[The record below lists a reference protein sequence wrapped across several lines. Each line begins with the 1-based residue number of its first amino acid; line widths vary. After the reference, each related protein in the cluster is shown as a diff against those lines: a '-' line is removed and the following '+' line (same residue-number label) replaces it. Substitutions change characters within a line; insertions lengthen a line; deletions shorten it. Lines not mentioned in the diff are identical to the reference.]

1 MTRARLLGCMLFG
14 LCLTL
19 AGSLGVAVT
28 EAQAQGWE
36 PQKPIELVIMAGK
49 GGGADKMARRFK
61 RIIEDEELLPVE
73 LVPVNK
79 PENSGAEALA
89 YMAKNSGNPHVIMV
103 TLNSFYTT
111 PLRRTDLGVDINKF
125 TPIGRMAEDTFV
137 LWVHA
142 DSGIN
147 SLEEFVE
154 AAKAKGKDWIM
165 AGTGKSSEDNLL
177 TDFLNAAY
185 GLNMTY
191 VPFKGGGRVAKE
203 LAQKKANSTVNNPA
217 EQEDFYL
224 EGKTRP
230 LAVFTP
236 ERLDMFTDVPT
247 FGEKGRNMV
256 YFMQRSIV
264 GAPGISKEAEAF
276 YQELFREV
284 YESKDWQDYMNQASL
299 RGHFLTGDELK
310 AYWLQER
317 DIHRDMLAK
326 MGEIN

>member
-1 MTRARLLGCMLFG
+1 MAK
-14 LCLTL
+14 
-19 AGSLGVAVT
+19 AGSLGSLGLGICLVAILALGVAAGDT
-28 EAQAQGWE
+28 KAQSWE
-36 PQKPIELVIMAGK
+36 PRKPVELVIMAGK

-61 RIIEDEELLPVE
+61 RIIEDEELSPVPF
-73 LVPVNK
+73 VPVNK
-79 PENSGAEALA
+79 PEGSGAEALS
-89 YMAKNSGNPHVIMV
+89 YMAKNKGNPHVVMV

-111 PLRRTDLGVDINKF
+111 PLRRTELGVDINKF

-137 LWVHA
+137 LWVHT
-142 DSGIN
+142 DSGIET
-147 SLEEFVE
+147 LEEFVE
-154 AAKAKGKDWIM
+154 AAKAEGKDWIM

-203 LAQKKANSTVNNPA
+203 LVQKKANSTVNNPA
-217 EQEDFYL
+217 EQEDYYL
-224 EGKTRP
+224 DGKTRP

-236 ERLDMFTDVPT
+236 ERLDMFSDVPT
-247 FGEKGRNMV
+247 FGEKGRDMV

-264 GAPGISKEAEAF
+264 GPPGISKEAAAF
-276 YQELFREV
+276 YQDLFREV

-299 RGHFLTGDELK
+299 RGHFLTGKDLK
-310 AYWLQER
+310 SYWLQER
-317 DIHRDMLAK
+317 DIHRSLLAK

>member
-1 MTRARLLGCMLFG
+1 MAK
-14 LCLTL
+14 
-19 AGSLGVAVT
+19 AGSLGSLGLAICLVASLALGVAIGDSK
-28 EAQAQGWE
+28 AQSWE
-36 PQKPIELVIMAGK
+36 PREPVELVIMAGK

-61 RIIEDEELLPVE
+61 RIIEDEELSPVPF
-73 LVPVNK
+73 VPVNK
-79 PENSGAEALA
+79 PEGSGAEALS
-89 YMAKNSGNPHVIMV
+89 YMAKNKGNPHVVMV

-111 PLRRTDLGVDINKF
+111 PLRRSDLGVDINKF

-137 LWVHA
+137 LWVHT
-142 DSGIN
+142 DSGIET
-147 SLEEFVE
+147 LEEFVE
-154 AAKAKGKDWIM
+154 AAKAEGKDWIM

-203 LAQKKANSTVNNPA
+203 LVQKKANSTVNNPA
-217 EQEDFYL
+217 EQEDYYL
-224 EGKTRP
+224 DGKTRP

-236 ERLDMFTDVPT
+236 ERLDMFSDVPT

-264 GAPGISKEAEAF
+264 GPPGISKEAEAF

>member
-1 MTRARLLGCMLFG
+1 M
-14 LCLTL
+14 
-19 AGSLGVAVT
+19 
-28 EAQAQGWE
+28 
-36 PQKPIELVIMAGK
+36 
-49 GGGADKMARRFK
+49 
-61 RIIEDEELLPVE
+61 
-73 LVPVNK
+73 
-79 PENSGAEALA
+79 
-89 YMAKNSGNPHVIMV
+89 
-103 TLNSFYTT
+103 
-111 PLRRTDLGVDINKF
+111 DIKKF

-137 LWVHA
+137 LWVHT
-142 DSGIN
+142 DSGIET
-147 SLEEFVE
+147 LEEFVE
-154 AAKAKGKDWIM
+154 AAKAEGKDWIM

-185 GLNMTY
+185 GLKMTY

-203 LAQKKANSTVNNPA
+203 LVQKKANSTVNNPA
-217 EQEDFYL
+217 EQEDYYL

-247 FGEKGRNMV
+247 FGEKGRDMV

-264 GAPGISKEAEAF
+264 GPPGISKKAEAF

>member
-1 MTRARLLGCMLFG
+1 MAK
-14 LCLTL
+14 
-19 AGSLGVAVT
+19 AGSLGSLGFGICLVAILALGVAAGDAK
-28 EAQAQGWE
+28 AQSWE
-36 PQKPIELVIMAGK
+36 PRKPVELVIMAGK

-61 RIIEDEELLPVE
+61 RIIEDEELSPVPF
-73 LVPVNK
+73 VPINK
-79 PENSGAEALA
+79 PEGSGAEALS
-89 YMAKNSGNPHVIMV
+89 YMAKNKGNPHVVMV

-111 PLRRTDLGVDINKF
+111 PLRRSDLDVDINKF

-137 LWVHA
+137 LWVHT
-142 DSGIN
+142 DSGIET
-147 SLEEFVE
+147 LEEFVE
-154 AAKAKGKDWIM
+154 AAKAEGKDWIM

-203 LAQKKANSTVNNPA
+203 LVQKKANSTVNNPA
-217 EQEDFYL
+217 EQEDYYL
-224 EGKTRP
+224 DGKTRP

-236 ERLDMFTDVPT
+236 ERLDMFSDVPT

-264 GAPGISKEAEAF
+264 GPPGISKEAEAF
-276 YQELFREV
+276 YQDLFREV

-299 RGHFLTGDELK
+299 RGTFLTGKDLK
-310 AYWLQER
+310 SYWLQER
-317 DIHRDMLAK
+317 DIHRSLLAK

>member
-1 MTRARLLGCMLFG
+1 MAK
-14 LCLTL
+14 
-19 AGSLGVAVT
+19 AGSLGSLGFGICLVAILALSVAAGDAK
-28 EAQAQGWE
+28 AQSWE
-36 PQKPIELVIMAGK
+36 PRKPVELVIMAGK

-61 RIIEDEELLPVE
+61 RIIEDEELSPVPF
-73 LVPVNK
+73 VPVNK
-79 PENSGAEALA
+79 PEGSGAEALS
-89 YMAKNSGNPHVIMV
+89 YMAKNKGNPHVVMV

-111 PLRRTDLGVDINKF
+111 PLRRTELGVDINKF

-137 LWVHA
+137 LWVHT
-142 DSGIN
+142 DSGIET
-147 SLEEFVE
+147 LEQFVE
-154 AAKAKGKDWIM
+154 AAKAEGKDWIM

-203 LAQKKANSTVNNPA
+203 LVQKKANSTVNNPA
-217 EQEDFYL
+217 EQEDYYL
-224 EGKTRP
+224 DGKTRP

-236 ERLDMFTDVPT
+236 ERLDMFSDVPT
-247 FGEKGRNMV
+247 FGEKGRDMV

-264 GAPGISKEAEAF
+264 GPPGISKEAEAF
-276 YQELFREV
+276 YQDLFREV

-317 DIHRDMLAK
+317 DIHHNMLAK

>member
-1 MTRARLLGCMLFG
+1 MTRAWSLVSVTFGFCLVLALGLG
-14 LCLTL
+14 LQATP
-19 AGSLGVAVT
+19 A
-28 EAQAQGWE
+28 EAQGWE
-36 PQKPIELVIMAGK
+36 PQKPVELVIMAGK

-61 RIIEDEELLPVE
+61 RIIEDEDLSPVPF
-73 LVPVNK
+73 VPINK
-79 PENSGAEALA
+79 PNESGAEALS
-89 YMAKNSGNPHVIMV
+89 YMAKNAGNPHVVMV

-111 PLRRTDLGVDINKF
+111 PLRRSELGIDINTF

-137 LWVHA
+137 LWVNA
-142 DSGIN
+142 KSKIQ
-147 SLEEFVE
+147 SLDEFLS
-154 AAKAKGKDWIM
+154 AAKAKGSDWIM

-185 GLNMTY
+185 GLKMKY

-203 LAQKKANSTVNNPA
+203 LVEQRADSTVNNPA
-217 EQEDFYL
+217 EQEDYFL

-230 LAVFTP
+230 LAAFTP
-236 ERLDMFTDVPT
+236 DRLDMFHNVPT
-247 FGEKGRNMV
+247 FREKGSDMV

-264 GAPGISKEAEAF
+264 GPPGMKAEAAAF

-299 RGHFLTGDELK
+299 RGNFLTGDDLK
-310 AYWLQER
+310 NYWMQER
-317 DIHRDMLAK
+317 DIHRNLLAK